1 MSKFWVAIIES
12 CITLGEYYFSRRV
25 QEYDHHINRKCS
37 YSSSYISCS
46 SYTFLHYIF
55 SCIFSQAIYLH
66 IPGER
71 NSQRINKKSIIFL
84 QIFFTSLLEVPP
96 SSHILQVF
104 LHFVL
109 QVLLAAHLKGLLH
122 FFSHFFWGQSSS
134 QSTSVNKGVSIS
146 IYVLDAVGLSG
157 KRSKNQ
163 V

>member
-1 MSKFWVAIIES
+1 MSRKFRLNSNNQQNGARIRS
-12 CITLGEYYFSRRV
+12 L
-25 QEYDHHINRKCS
+25 HIS
-37 YSSSYISCS
+37 QVFLQF
-46 SYTFLHYIF
+46 FLHFLFFLHFFALHFFLHFF
-55 SCIFSQAIYLH
+55 SGHLSSHSWGKKFKKNKYV
-66 IPGER
+66 R
-71 NSQRINKKSIIFL
+71 NLIFL